1 MTDKTRKLV
10 ITAMLTALAVIT
22 LMVPFLRTP
31 LLPAAPFLEY
41 DAMDVPIMIGALLL
55 GPGAGVTITV
65 IASIIQGIT
74 VSGASGI
81 YGIIQHIIAT
91 SAFVSV
97 TAFIYHRNKN
107 EKFGLLIALIAG
119 TVAMAVIMIPAN
131 LIVTPFFMGT
141 PVSAVVS
148 MIIPIIIPFNHLK
161 AGINS
166 VIVYI
171 LYPTIKKIAKM

>member
-1 MTDKTRKLV
+1 MTDKTKKLV
-10 ITAMLTALAVIT
+10 ITSMLTALAVIT

-41 DAMDVPIMIGALLL
+41 DAMDVPIMIGALLM
-55 GPGAGVTITV
+55 GPGAGVAITV
-65 IASIIQGIT
+65 VASIIQGIT

-91 SAFVSV
+91 SAFVAM

-107 EKFGLLIALIAG
+107 EKFGLLVALICG
-119 TVAMAVIMIPAN
+119 TIAMAVIMIPAN

-148 MIIPIIIPFNHLK
+148 MIVPIIIPFNLLK

>member
-1 MTDKTRKLV
+1 MTDKTKKLV
-10 ITAMLTALAVIT
+10 ITSMLTALAVIT

-41 DAMDVPIMIGALLL
+41 DAMDVPIMIGALML
-55 GPGAGVTITV
+55 GPGAGVAITV
-65 IASIIQGIT
+65 VASIIQGIT

-97 TAFIYHRNKN
+97 TAIVYSKNKDK
-107 EKFGLLIALIAG
+107 KFGLLAALVLG
-119 TVAMAVIMIPAN
+119 TLAMAAIMVPAN
-131 LIVTPFFMGT
+131 LIVTPLFMGT
-141 PVSAVVS
+141 PRSAVVA
-148 MIIPIIIPFNHLK
+148 MIIPIIIPFNLLK

-171 LYPTIKKIAKM
+171 LYPTIRKIAKM

>member
-1 MTDKTRKLV
+1 MTDKTKKLV
-10 ITAMLTALAVIT
+10 ITSMLTALAVIT

-41 DAMDVPIMIGALLL
+41 DAMDVPIMIGALML
-55 GPGAGVTITV
+55 GPGSGVAITV

-74 VSGASGI
+74 VSGSSGI

-91 SAFVSV
+91 SAFVTV
-97 TAFIYHRNKN
+97 TAIVHNKN
-107 EKFGLLIALIAG
+107 KDKKFGLLIALILG
-119 TVAMAVIMIPAN
+119 TIAMAAVMVPAN

-141 PVSAVVS
+141 PVSAVVG
-148 MIIPIIIPFNHLK
+148 MIIPIIIPFNLLK

>member
-1 MTDKTRKLV
+1 MTEKTKKLV
-10 ITAMLTALAVIT
+10 ITSMLTALAVIT

-41 DAMDVPIMIGALLL
+41 DAMDVPIMIGALML

-65 IASIIQGIT
+65 VASIIQGIT
-74 VSGASGI
+74 VSGSSGI

-91 SAFVSV
+91 SAFVTV
-97 TAFIYHRNKN
+97 TAIVYAKSKNK
-107 EKFGLLIALIAG
+107 KTGLPIALILG
-119 TVAMAVIMIPAN
+119 TISMALIMIPAN
-131 LIVTPFFMGT
+131 LIVTPYFMGT
-141 PVSAVVS
+141 PVSAVVE
-148 MIIPIIIPFNHLK
+148 MIIPIIIPFNLMK

-171 LYPTIKKIAKM
+171 LYPTIRKIAKL